1 MVCQKTLD
9 MSGFQGFP
17 NSAKRWGE
25 RPTPLVE
32 GEWEILLGVDFFLS
46 GGGHLRRIAFDHSN
60 LFQGKKHPSVNKLK
74 FEHQLKS
81 KLARP
86 SYVYK
91 EYEVKIK
98 MVQEQWLQLKMKFLL
113 VYYIKIF
120 I

>member
-1 MVCQKTLD
+1 

-17 NSAKRWGE
+17 NSVKRWGDK
-25 RPTPLVE
+25 PPPLVE
-32 GEWEILLGVDFFLS
+32 GKWEIYKGWIFLS
-46 GGGHLRRIAFDHSN
+46 GGGYLRRSTFDHSN
-60 LFQGKKHPSVNKLK
+60 LFQGKKHPYVNQLK

-86 SYVYK
+86 SCVYK

-113 VYYIKIF
+113 VYYMKIF

>member
-1 MVCQKTLD
+1 MPKKPLD

-17 NSAKRWGE
+17 NSAKGWGE

-32 GEWEILLGVDFFLS
+32 GEWEILQGSISFS
-46 GGGHLRRIAFDHSN
+46 GGGHLRRSAFDHSN
-60 LFQGKKHPSVNKLK
+60 LFQGKKHTSVNQLK
-74 FEHQLKS
+74 FKHQLKL

-86 SYVYK
+86 SCVYK

-113 VYYIKIF
+113 VYYMKNF